1 MLHPIDNGIIFAYLA
16 LMIAIGLYASRRQ
29 NSVEEFFVA
38 GGKLGT
44 FSIACLW
51 LASWVGGAA
60 IVGGTA
66 KTYEFGIS
74 GGWYIACMVIGC
86 LLFGLFFAT
95 RVKRSGNEHGL
106 LTYPDLIEIRYDSR
120 TRIVAT
126 LTTIIA
132 YVGFSA
138 GQLAAAGAILSNL
151 LGWDFSS
158 SLLLASSIIV
168 AYTATGGYLAV
179 AYTDYVQFT
188 LLFVGIVIVGIPVAV
203 LHGGTPAALVTQLP
217 AAHFN
222 PTNWG
227 VATMLALGISMPM
240 SFFVS
245 MDNFTRIFA
254 ARDEVVAKRG
264 TLIAAIFLVPLA
276 IGSVWLG
283 LTAALLYP
291 GVENSGDILS
301 RLVMDIFPVGL
312 KGLMLVG
319 ILAALMSTAD
329 ICILT
334 AAANGSRDIYQ
345 RYVNPDVEP
354 QKLFRI
360 SMILAAA
367 VGVASALMAWRM
379 QDVVNI
385 LLIAFT
391 INGATLFV
399 PTIAMLYMKK
409 VNSVAAFWSI
419 ALALP
424 TVIAWYA
431 ASAMNIAPIFDL
443 DPLWPGLLV
452 SIVSFFGISLTTS
465 RTELREHDK
474 VRRYDS

>member
-1 MLHPIDNGIIFAYLA
+1 MLDPIDTGIIFAYLA

-29 NSVEEFFVA
+29 SSVEEFFVA

-51 LASWVGGAA
+51 LASWVGGAT

-66 KTYEFGIS
+66 KTYQYGIS
-74 GGWYIACMVIGC
+74 GGWYITCMAVGC
-86 LLFGLFFAT
+86 VLFGLLFAA
-95 RVKRSGNEHGL
+95 RVKRSGNEHQL
-106 LTYPDLIEIRYDSR
+106 LTYPDFIETRYDSR

-126 LTTIIA
+126 VTTIIA

-151 LGWDFSS
+151 LAWDYSS

-188 LLFVGIVIVGIPVAV
+188 LLFVGIVIVGIPIAI
-203 LHGGTPAALVTQLP
+203 LHGGTPGAFANHLP
-217 AAHFN
+217 VGHFS

-227 VATMLALGISMPM
+227 VATMLALGVSLPM
-240 SFFVS
+240 SFFVG
-245 MDNFTRIFA
+245 MDNFTRSFA
-254 ARDEVVAKRG
+254 ARDEVSAKRG
-264 TLIAAIFLVPLA
+264 TLLAALFLVPLA
-276 IGSVWLG
+276 VGTVWLG

-291 GVENSGDILS
+291 GVEDSGDILS

-345 RYVNPDVEP
+345 RYLNPDVEAK
-354 QKLFRI
+354 KLFRI
-360 SMILAAA
+360 SMLLAAA
-367 VGVASALMAWRM
+367 VGTASALMAWRM
-379 QDVVNI
+379 QDVVSI
-385 LLIAFT
+385 LLVAFT
-391 INGATLFV
+391 INAAGLFI
-399 PTIAMLYMKK
+399 PTIAMVFGRK
-409 VNSVAAFWSI
+409 VNSSAAFWSI
-419 ALALP
+419 TLTLVA
-424 TVIAWYA
+424 VIGWYT
-431 ASAMNIAPIFDL
+431 ASAANIAPVFGL

-452 SIVSFFGISLTTS
+452 SIVTFFGINLVTG
-465 RTELREHDK
+465 RK
-474 VRRYDS
+474 N

>member
-1 MLHPIDNGIIFAYLA
+1 MLDPIDTGIIFAYLA
-16 LMIAIGLYASRRQ
+16 LMIAIGIYASRHQ

-51 LASWVGGAA
+51 LASWVGGAT

-66 KTYEFGIS
+66 KTYQFGIS
-74 GGWYIACMVIGC
+74 GGWYITCMATGC
-86 LLFGLFFAT
+86 LLFGLLFAA
-95 RVKRSGNEHGL
+95 RVKRSGNEHHL
-106 LTYPDLIEIRYDSR
+106 LTYPDFIETRYDSR

-126 LTTIIA
+126 VTTIIA

-138 GQLAAAGAILSNL
+138 GQLAAAGAILGNL
-151 LGWDFSS
+151 LGWDYSTA
-158 SLLLASSIIV
+158 LLLASSIIV

-188 LLFVGIVIVGIPVAV
+188 LLFVGIVIVGIPVAI
-203 LHGGTPAALVTQLP
+203 LNGGTPEAFATQLP
-217 AAHFN
+217 IGHFV

-227 VATMLALGISMPM
+227 VATMLALGVSLPM
-240 SFFVS
+240 SFFVG
-245 MDNFTRIFA
+245 MDNFTRTFA
-254 ARDEVVAKRG
+254 AKDEISAKRG
-264 TLIAAIFLVPLA
+264 TLLAALFLVPLA
-276 IGSVWLG
+276 VGTIWLG
-283 LTAALLYP
+283 LTAAVLYP
-291 GVENSGDILS
+291 GIEDSGDILS

-345 RYVNPDVEP
+345 RYLDPDVTP
-354 QKLFRI
+354 KKLFRI

-385 LLIAFT
+385 LLVAFT
-391 INGATLFV
+391 INAAGLFI
-399 PTIAMLYMKK
+399 PTIAMVYGKT
-409 VNSVAAFWSI
+409 VNSSAAFWSI
-419 ALALP
+419 ALTLL
-424 TVIAWYA
+424 TVIAWYT
-431 ASAMNIAPIFDL
+431 ASAMNVAPIFNL

-452 SIVSFFGISLTTS
+452 SIVTFIGISLAS
-465 RTELREHDK
+465 GAK
-474 VRRYDS
+474 N